1 MPRDALR
8 QSLHAHLAWW
18 GLKRFTSDSAYFA
31 WQRDRLSAA
40 DLNQLNAQI
49 ERKRGGDLRDEI
61 AFYDLAALPHIV
73 PVLYS
78 QRYDYYEQVGPRVA
92 ARIDDARMILDA
104 GCGVGILTTFYAWQF
119 PDRSFVGIDRSATS
133 IQLAERKA
141 RELGLTNVRFEGL
154 DLDRQPLHG
163 SYDLIIATH
172 ALLQAEHDSGMPS
185 RSWQTFERGREPDD
199 HRAFEQRTSLGTRLD
214 HLRTSL
220 AANGRMVLFEKT
232 RQLARRIP
240 FQRAVASRELH
251 LVEAPEPVRYLLVE
265 EVTDDGPLYVLGSGQ
280 TGRETLQWDERPE
293 PDEGVPLDFAL
304 VRAER
309 PDGEKPLYENH
320 HPSAQAAWE
329 RLDDRTVTKETTRQ
343 EADGRQ
349 FHAELGTAGGFV
361 YLYCA
366 NTFDQRQLVLME
378 PARASLLESYYREI
392 VEGIR

>member
-1 MPRDALR
+1 
-8 QSLHAHLAWW
+8 
-18 GLKRFTSDSAYFA
+18 
-31 WQRDRLSAA
+31 
-40 DLNQLNAQI
+40 
-49 ERKRGGDLRDEI
+49 
-61 AFYDLAALPHIV
+61 
-73 PVLYS
+73 
-78 QRYDYYEQVGPRVA
+78 
-92 ARIDDARMILDA
+92 
-104 GCGVGILTTFYAWQF
+104 
-119 PDRSFVGIDRSATS
+119 
-133 IQLAERKA
+133 
-141 RELGLTNVRFEGL
+141 
-154 DLDRQPLHG
+154 
-163 SYDLIIATH
+163 
-172 ALLQAEHDSGMPS
+172 
-185 RSWQTFERGREPDD
+185 
-199 HRAFEQRTSLGTRLD
+199 
-214 HLRTSL
+214 
-220 AANGRMVLFEKT
+220 MVLFEKT